1 MIVDTAFLIDLLKN
15 SPEAIRKA
23 SEIDIKKE
31 PVFTT
36 TISVFELWQGV
47 IDLQNKNKLDKIHDL
62 MDFLGLHGFDL
73 ESAKIAGRIHAQL
86 MAEGLTI
93 DPEDSMIAGICIHNG
108 QSLLTKNTKHFER
121 IPELKL
127 ETY

>member
-1 MIVDTAFLIDLLKN
+1 MIVDTTFLIDLLKN
-15 SPEAIRKA
+15 LPNAVKKA

-31 PVFTT
+31 GVSAT

-47 IDLQNKNKLDKIHDL
+47 IDLQNKNKLDKIHTLLDSI
-62 MDFLGLHGFDL
+62 GLNVFDL

-86 MAEGLTI
+86 RAEGLTI